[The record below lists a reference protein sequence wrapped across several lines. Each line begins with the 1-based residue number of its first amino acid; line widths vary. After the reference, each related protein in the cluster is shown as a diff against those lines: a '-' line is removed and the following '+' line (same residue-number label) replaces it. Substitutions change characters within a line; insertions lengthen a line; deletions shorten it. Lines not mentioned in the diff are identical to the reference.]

1 VSFRLSAAAR
11 VDLND
16 ILDFSEARF
25 GARAADRLEARFVT
39 AFERIA
45 RGTAIGH
52 MRRDIAANVPLRF
65 VVERP
70 FVIAFDPAT
79 REIVRI
85 LHGARNFG
93 AIFGGG

>member
-1 VSFRLSAAAR
+1 LSFQLSAAAR
-11 VDLND
+11 ADLND

-25 GARAADRLEARFVT
+25 GARAADRLELRFIA

-45 RGTAIGH
+45 SGIAIGH
-52 MRRDIAANVPLRF
+52 LRRDIAADVPLRF

-70 FVIAFDPAT
+70 FVIAFDPVT

-85 LHGARNFG
+85 VHGARNFD